1 MPTGPERRIPFH
13 GPVNFR
19 DLGGYAGRAG
29 RTVKWGLVF
38 RADALILDDRDLDP
52 FARLGIRTVY
62 DLRSSVERETNPNRL
77 PDDAAPTT
85 LVLPLV
91 SEDPAANPLDGI
103 DSTDGEGFLE
113 QLYLHIF
120 ERSAT
125 NFGRLL
131 TGLAQTDGLP
141 AVFHCAAGKDR
152 TGLVSAALLSI
163 LGVDLDDIL
172 DDYELTS
179 RYRTT
184 EHVQASMDRLS
195 RQQTLPPEVIAGMLR
210 APRPAMYSAV
220 ARIQERYGDFDHY
233 LTGPAGAPADVPD
246 RLRDV
251 LLDP

>member
-1 MPTGPERRIPFH
+1 VPSGPDRHIAFH

-19 DLGGYAGRAG
+19 DLGGYTGLEG

-38 RADALILDDRDLDP
+38 RADALLLDDRDLSP
-52 FARLGIRTVY
+52 FAALGIRTVY
-62 DLRSSVERETNPNRL
+62 DLRSSAEREANPNRL
-77 PDDAAPTT
+77 PSDPAPTT
-85 LVLPLV
+85 RVLPLV

-113 QLYLHIF
+113 QLYVHIF
-120 ERSAT
+120 ERSAV

-131 TGLAQTDGLP
+131 TGLAHVDELP

-163 LGVDLDDIL
+163 LGVKLDDIL

-195 RQQTLPPEVIAGMLR
+195 RQQNLAPEVIAGMLK
-210 APRPAMYSAV
+210 APRPAMYTAV
-220 ARIQERYGDFDHY
+220 AQIKDRYGDFDRY
-233 LTGPAGAPADVPD
+233 LTGPAGAGADIPD
-246 RLRDV
+246 RLRD
-251 LLDP
+251 LLLTA